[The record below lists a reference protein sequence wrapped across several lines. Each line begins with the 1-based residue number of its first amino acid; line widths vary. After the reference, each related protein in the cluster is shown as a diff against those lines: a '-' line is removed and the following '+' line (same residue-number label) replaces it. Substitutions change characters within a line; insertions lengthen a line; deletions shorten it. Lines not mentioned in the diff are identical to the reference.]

1 MGPAIFVPMAIG
13 AVVSSGVAIAK
24 GKPFGEVLTSGLTGA
39 ALGAATG
46 GIGSLVSAPASGLA
60 AAGGSTA
67 AGGSAIAG
75 EAAKTAITEGAS
87 QAAQQGIGSALAEG
101 VKAGTGE
108 VASQAASSALPSV
121 TAEPGLMQT
130 LSNATNVAPQ
140 QSSLLASNAP
150 MTDILTRPQMTELS
164 ALKNAPVVGTEKM
177 SLLDSATSGVKD
189 LQPAHIAPTETPT
202 TTIKLAQPTT
212 AEQYERYLKT
222 VEDQNK
228 MAKTKM
234 YVEGAKTAVDTA
246 QAATAKEPQP
256 SLRPL
261 GYPQPVQLTGGNTDL
276 MAQLMAL
283 AGGR

>member
-1 MGPAIFVPMAIG
+1 MGPAIFIPMAIG

-75 EAAKTAITEGAS
+75 ETAKTALTEGAS
-87 QAAQQGIGSALAEG
+87 QAAQQSIGSALAEG

-108 VASQAASSALPSV
+108 VASQAASSALPSMA
-121 TAEPGLMQT
+121 AEPSLMQT
-130 LSNATNVAPQ
+130 LSSAANVAPQ
-140 QSSLLASNAP
+140 QSNLLVSNVP
-150 MTDILTRPQMTELS
+150 MTDTLTRAQMTELS

-177 SLLDSATSGVKD
+177 SLLDSATLPQTNNAISVYPKNV
-189 LQPAHIAPTETPT
+189 ATISEIPTS
-202 TTIKLAQPTT
+202 AQPSIS
-212 AEQYERYLKT
+212 ERYAKAL
-222 VEDQNK
+222 EESNK
-228 MAKTKM
+228 LNKTKM
-234 YVEGAKTAVDTA
+234 YIEGAKTGVNTA
-246 QAATAKEPQP
+246 SQLMQSEPP
-256 SLRPL
+256 KPMASM
-261 GYPQPVQLTGGNTDL
+261 GYPQPVQLTGGNVDL

>member
-1 MGPAIFVPMAIG
+1 MGPAIFIPMAIG
-13 AVVSSGVAIAK
+13 AVVNTGVAIAK

-46 GIGSLVSAPASGLA
+46 GIGSLVSGGLA
-60 AAGGSTA
+60 GGTA
-67 AGGSAIAG
+67 VAG
-75 EAAKTAITEGAS
+75 EVGKAALTEGVS
-87 QAAQQGIGSALAEG
+87 QTAQQGIGSALAEG
-101 VKAGTGE
+101 AKAGTGE
-108 VASQAASSALPSV
+108 VVSQAASSALPNV
-121 TAEPGLMQT
+121 AAEPSLMQT

-150 MTDILTRPQMTELS
+150 INIASDAYPSLM
-164 ALKNAPVVGTEKM
+164 GTAQTPYSKV

-189 LQPAHIAPTETPT
+189 LQPINIAPTETSGAVAIYPKNAVT
-202 TTIKLAQPTT
+202 TSEITTSAQPSIS
-212 AEQYERYLKT
+212 ERYAKAL
-222 VEDQNK
+222 EESNK
-228 MAKTKM
+228 LNKTKM

-256 SLRPL
+256 SLRPM

>member
-1 MGPAIFVPMAIG
+1 MGPAIFIPMAIG

-75 EAAKTAITEGAS
+75 EAAKTALTEGAS

-108 VASQAASSALPSV
+108 VVSQAASSALPNV
-121 TAEPGLMQT
+121 AAEPSLMQT

-150 MTDILTRPQMTELS
+150 INIASDAYPSLM
-164 ALKNAPVVGTEKM
+164 GTAQTPYSKV
-177 SLLDSATSGVKD
+177 SLLDSATSGIKD
-189 LQPAHIAPTETPT
+189 LQPAHIAPTEAPT

-212 AEQYERYLKT
+212 AERYAKAL
-222 VEDQNK
+222 EESNK
-228 MAKTKM
+228 LNKTKM

-256 SLRPL
+256 SLRPM

>member
-1 MGPAIFVPMAIG
+1 MGPAIFIPMAIG
-13 AVVSSGVAIAK
+13 AVVNTGVAIAK

-46 GIGSLVSAPASGLA
+46 GIGSLVSGGLA
-60 AAGGSTA
+60 GGTA
-67 AGGSAIAG
+67 VAG
-75 EAAKTAITEGAS
+75 EVGKAALTEGVS
-87 QAAQQGIGSALAEG
+87 QTAQQGIGSALAEG
-101 VKAGTGE
+101 AKAGTGE
-108 VASQAASSALPSV
+108 VVSQAASSALPNV
-121 TAEPGLMQT
+121 AAEPSLMQT

-150 MTDILTRPQMTELS
+150 INIASDAYPSLMGTPQ
-164 ALKNAPVVGTEKM
+164 KI

-189 LQPAHIAPTETPT
+189 LQPINIAPTETSGAVAIYPKNAVT
-202 TTIKLAQPTT
+202 TSEITTSAQPSI
-212 AEQYERYLKT
+212 AERYAKAL
-222 VEDQNK
+222 EESNK
-228 MAKTKM
+228 LNKTKM

-256 SLRPL
+256 SLRPM